1 MSASATDGL
10 PCARI
15 MHVREVVSAG
25 QSIAGMLVRVT
36 GRIRPIAGGD
46 ETRIRI
52 EGRSGA
58 LLVVDTSRI
67 VTPGMRPNSLFQFLG
82 KVDWREDA
90 AEEDKMLLANSAGGF
105 EASPTSFTF
114 LLCPRLP
121 LQVLLAQLGRSVE
134 GMDEGLF
141 ERALELKRQFESAAR
156 AAR

>member
-52 EGRSGA
+52 EGGSGA

-90 AEEDKMLLANSAGGF
+90 AEEDKM
-105 EASPTSFTF
+105 
-114 LLCPRLP
+114 
-121 LQVLLAQLGRSVE
+121 VLLAQLGRSVE